1 MILVRR
7 KSIFTDIKD
16 GYTYILQTKIIL
28 ILIFVGISWGLIGGA
43 YQLLLTIY
51 AEKIFHTNIGI
62 LYTVQAAG
70 LMIGSLLVN
79 LYISSNKEKMK
90 KHLVGPTSYK
100 AFSSWIHSIR
110 STYFRYHYITL
121 YAHSRRNHRST

>member
-28 ILIFVGISWGLIGGA
+28 ILILVGISWGLIGGA

-51 AEKIFHTNIGI
+51 AEKFSTRTLGFYIRFK
-62 LYTVQAAG
+62 G
-70 LMIGSLLVN
+70 LGL
-79 LYISSNKEKMK
+79 
-90 KHLVGPTSYK
+90 
-100 AFSSWIHSIR
+100 
-110 STYFRYHYITL
+110 
-121 YAHSRRNHRST
+121 

>member
-1 MILVRR
+1 MVLCLLWELLGGIIAQSLHIVRFLVNSLSYFISAYFIYHMSVPLMILVRR

-28 ILIFVGISWGLIGGA
+28 ILILVGISWGLIGGA

-62 LYTVQAAG
+62 FIY
-70 LMIGSLLVN
+70 GSRGWA
-79 LYISSNKEKMK
+79 YDRK
-90 KHLVGPTSYK
+90 P
-100 AFSSWIHSIR
+100 
-110 STYFRYHYITL
+110 
-121 YAHSRRNHRST
+121 SR

>member
-28 ILIFVGISWGLIGGA
+28 ILILVGISWGLIGGA

-79 LYISSNKEKMK
+79 LYISSNKEK
-90 KHLVGPTSYK
+90 
-100 AFSSWIHSIR
+100 
-110 STYFRYHYITL
+110 
-121 YAHSRRNHRST
+121 

>member
-62 LYTVQAAG
+62 LYTVQGAG
-70 LMIGSLLVN
+70 LMIGSLLVT
-79 LYISSNKEKMK
+79 LYISSNKEK
-90 KHLVGPTSYK
+90 
-100 AFSSWIHSIR
+100 
-110 STYFRYHYITL
+110 
-121 YAHSRRNHRST
+121 

>member
-7 KSIFTDIKD
+7 KKAFFTDIKD

-51 AEKIFHTNIGI
+51 AEKNFPHEHWDFI
-62 LYTVQAAG
+62 Y
-70 LMIGSLLVN
+70 GSRGWA
-79 LYISSNKEKMK
+79 YDRKPS
-90 KHLVGPTSYK
+90 
-100 AFSSWIHSIR
+100 
-110 STYFRYHYITL
+110 RYSLHIQQ
-121 YAHSRRNHRST
+121 